1 MRSSKLHYLD
11 SPEFSMLVLITPYEL
26 PDEAPLDPLLEE
38 VYQEEPEQEEQTQ
51 Q

>member
-11 SPEFSMLVLITPYEL
+11 SPEFSMLILITPYEV
-26 PDEAPLDPLLEE
+26 PDEEPLDPLLEE
-38 VYQEEPEQEEQTQ
+38 VYQEEQTQ